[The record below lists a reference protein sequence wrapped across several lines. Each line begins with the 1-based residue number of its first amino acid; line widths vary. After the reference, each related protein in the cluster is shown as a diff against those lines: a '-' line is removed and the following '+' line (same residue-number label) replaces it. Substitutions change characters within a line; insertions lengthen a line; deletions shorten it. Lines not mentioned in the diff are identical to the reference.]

1 MLIEVREVIKLSE
14 EEDETIIDF
23 CNIMLEGIAKGSDSH
38 FCKLCQEILNKIDD
52 FKEYLN

>member
-23 CNIMLEGIAKGSDSH
+23 LQYYVRRY
-38 FCKLCQEILNKIDD
+38 CQGK
-52 FKEYLN
+52 